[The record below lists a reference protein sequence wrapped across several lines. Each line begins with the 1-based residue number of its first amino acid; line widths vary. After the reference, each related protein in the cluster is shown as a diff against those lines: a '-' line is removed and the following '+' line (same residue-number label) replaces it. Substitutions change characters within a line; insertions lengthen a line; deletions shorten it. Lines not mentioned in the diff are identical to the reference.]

1 MERFNA
7 STRVVSESLS
17 VHMMTSEEDGHD
29 DEIRGPVGLAKL
41 LYPKMM
47 NDPDTANAL

>member
-1 MERFNA
+1 
-7 STRVVSESLS
+7 
-17 VHMMTSEEDGHD
+17 MMTSEEDGHD